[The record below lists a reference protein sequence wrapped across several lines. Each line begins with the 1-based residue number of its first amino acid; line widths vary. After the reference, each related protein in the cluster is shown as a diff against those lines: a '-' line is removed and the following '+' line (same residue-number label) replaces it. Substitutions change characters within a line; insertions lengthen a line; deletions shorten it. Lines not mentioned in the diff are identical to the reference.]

1 MWHADDRID
10 VRSVCL
16 ISLRSLKLLPIEEDS
31 PALAGTENDYPN
43 KYIRLIL
50 PFPPGGGVDTLA
62 RILGSQL
69 KTQLGQQIII
79 DNRPGADGNVATMLA
94 AKAAPD
100 GYALLLGFTTELC
113 VNPALYPDLS
123 VNVEKAF
130 EPITLL
136 AESAFILAVNPSLP
150 VQSVKDLI
158 AYAKA
163 HPGKLNFSSG
173 GIGSPLHLAAALFA
187 LDEGL
192 NIVHL
197 PFKGGAPAVL
207 AVLNGE
213 AQMIFASPPSS
224 LAQIRAGKLRPLAV
238 TGLKRSRFLPDLPTM
253 NESGLP
259 GFDVTS
265 WQCMLAPAGTP
276 KAIINTLRDN
286 LLKAIATPDVQK
298 SMEHEGLTPLTST
311 PVELSQRITAET
323 AAWAEA
329 IKRMGLK
336 PR

>member
-1 MWHADDRID
+1 MTRHVDDTIAGDMGR
-10 VRSVCL
+10 RAAL
-16 ISLRSLKLLPIEEDS
+16 SLLLALGAS
-31 PALAGTENDYPN
+31 PALAGAENNYPN
-43 KYIRLIL
+43 RYIRMIL

-62 RILGSQL
+62 RILASQL
-69 KTQLGQQIII
+69 KMQLGQQIII

-94 AKAAPD
+94 AKAPPD
-100 GYALLLGFTTELC
+100 GYALLLGFNTELC
-113 VNPALYPDLS
+113 VNPALYPDFS

-136 AESAFILAVNPSLP
+136 AESAFILVVNPSLP

-187 LDEGL
+187 ADEGL

-213 AQMIFASPPSS
+213 AQMVFASPPSS
-224 LAQIRAGKLRPLAV
+224 LAQIRAGKLRALAV
-238 TGLKRSRFLPDLPTM
+238 TGLKRSKFLPDLPTM

-265 WQCMLAPAGTP
+265 WQGMLAPAGTP
-276 KAIINTLRDN
+276 KPIINMLRDN
-286 LLKAIATPDVQK
+286 LLTAIATSDVQK

-311 PVELSQRITAET
+311 PEELAQRITTET
-323 AAWAEA
+323 ATWATA
-329 IKRMGLK
+329 IKKMGLK

>member
-1 MWHADDRID
+1 MMWHADDRID

-163 HPGKLNFSSG
+163 HPGKLNRR
-173 GIGSPLHLAAALFA
+173 H
-187 LDEGL
+187 
-192 NIVHL
+192 
-197 PFKGGAPAVL
+197 
-207 AVLNGE
+207 
-213 AQMIFASPPSS
+213 
-224 LAQIRAGKLRPLAV
+224 
-238 TGLKRSRFLPDLPTM
+238 
-253 NESGLP
+253 
-259 GFDVTS
+259 
-265 WQCMLAPAGTP
+265 
-276 KAIINTLRDN
+276 
-286 LLKAIATPDVQK
+286 
-298 SMEHEGLTPLTST
+298 
-311 PVELSQRITAET
+311 
-323 AAWAEA
+323 
-329 IKRMGLK
+329 
-336 PR
+336 